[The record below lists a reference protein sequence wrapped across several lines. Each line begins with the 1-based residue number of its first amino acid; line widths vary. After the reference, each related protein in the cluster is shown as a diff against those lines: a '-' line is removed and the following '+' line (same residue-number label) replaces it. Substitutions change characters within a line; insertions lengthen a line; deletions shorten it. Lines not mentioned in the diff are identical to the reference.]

1 MDYTQTKQ
9 LEFRRRF
16 WKLVGAEIYITDP
29 ASQQEVGYIRMK
41 AWKLREDIRIYT
53 GRDMQR
59 EVVQIHA
66 RQIIDFG
73 ATYDVID
80 SKTQQQSFALKRKG
94 LRSALVRDHWDLLD
108 TNGNVFGSV
117 QETSSGLA
125 LARRWVELL
134 PFGDFIGLIFAFI
147 PQTYRI
153 TTVQADGSPALAGT
167 IIHRK
172 NPFVVKM
179 LLDTSGAEA
188 PVSPLVTL
196 SATAMLSIVD
206 AAKNN

>member
-1 MDYTQTKQ
+1 MEYTQFKQ

-16 WKLVGAEIYITDP
+16 WKIAGAEIYIDDP

-53 GRDMQR
+53 DRGMQR
-59 EVVQIHA
+59 EIAQIHA

-80 SKTQQQSFALKRKG
+80 GVSMQQSFSLKRKG
-94 LRSALVRDHWDLLD
+94 LRSTFVRDHWDLLD
-108 TNGNVFGSV
+108 NNGNAFGYI

-125 LARRWVELL
+125 LARRWLEVL
-134 PFGDFIGLIFAFI
+134 PYGDLIGLIFSFV
-147 PQTYRI
+147 PQTYTI
-153 TTVQADGSPALAGT
+153 NMTQADGTSTLAGT
-167 IIHRK
+167 ITHRK
-172 NPFVVKM
+172 NPFIVKM
-179 LLDTSGAEA
+179 LLDTSIAQV

-196 SATAMLSIVD
+196 SATALLSIVD
-206 AAKNN
+206 ASKNS